1 MGGDGRRL
9 LVFGSYDA
17 TLHPRVAVLRDGLAA
32 RGWQVQELN
41 QPLGATT
48 SDKVAA
54 AGSLA
59 AAMRLAGR
67 QVRSWAGLVR
77 DSRGGPDP
85 DVVLVG
91 YMGHAD
97 VHLARLRYRR
107 SVIALDHLVGLADT
121 VGDRQLGGGAK
132 LRVLDL
138 IDRSALRAADVVV
151 VDTDLQAQM
160 LPRDAQARAVVVP
173 VGAGREWFA
182 AADRVSSHAG
192 AGARARADRAG
203 DGASGSEPAGNAES
217 GSAGPAGDSASGSEP
232 AGDAESGSAGPAGDS
247 DAASAGPAL
256 RVVFFGLFTP
266 LQGAPTI
273 GRAIDLLRDE
283 PIEFTMIGHGQ
294 DLVETRELT
303 RGSTRVRWLD
313 WVDGEELPDLVAAHD
328 VSLGIFGTGPK
339 AQRVVPTK
347 VYQGLAAGC
356 AVVTAQTPAAG
367 TLGVAV
373 VSVPPG
379 DPEALA
385 DALRHLALDK
395 ESLTVARDRARAA
408 AEQYSPESSTAG
420 LDARLEAVP
429 GRRPALPPLT
439 FNAHLRWDVITREL
453 AALDVTDVLEI
464 GPGEGAAACRLAPGR
479 TYTGVELSDRTRAIT
494 ERRLAQL
501 GAPGRLVA
509 SLDDL
514 PGDERF
520 DLVCA
525 FEVIEHIE
533 TDREALA
540 SWAQRLRPGGTL
552 LVSTPSGPER
562 MGAADKIA
570 GHFRRYSAEGLAAM
584 AGDCGLVDV
593 RVTHVG
599 YPVGYLLEKVRN
611 SVAARRLAR
620 ADREAGN
627 LDAVAAA
634 TELSSS
640 FLQPPS
646 WSGRAT
652 KAASAPGIWMQRRRP
667 DTGTG
672 LVLIAR
678 APR

>member
-1 MGGDGRRL
+1 MGGEGRRL

-17 TLHPRVAVLRDGLAA
+17 TLHPRVAVLRDGLSA
-32 RGWQVQELN
+32 RGWHVEELN
-41 QPLGATT
+41 EPLGAAT

-54 AGSLA
+54 AGSPA
-59 AAMRLAGR
+59 AALRLAGR
-67 QVRSWAGLVR
+67 QARSWAGLVR
-77 DSRGGPDP
+77 GSRGGPDP

-121 VGDRQLGGGAK
+121 VRDRDLGAGAM
-132 LRVLDL
+132 LRMLEVV
-138 IDRSALRAADVVV
+138 DRSALRAADVVV
-151 VDTDLQAQM
+151 VDTALQAEM
-160 LPRDAQARAVVVP
+160 LPADARERAVVVP
-173 VGAGREWFA
+173 VGAGREWFGAADRAVADRATGARGDASRAADAGSAA
-182 AADRVSSHAG
+182 AADPG
-192 AGARARADRAG
+192 AA
-203 DGASGSEPAGNAES
+203 EPS
-217 GSAGPAGDSASGSEP
+217 
-232 AGDAESGSAGPAGDS
+232 
-247 DAASAGPAL
+247 L

-294 DLVETRELT
+294 DLAETRELT
-303 RGSTRVRWLD
+303 RDSARVRWLD
-313 WVDGEELPDLVAAHD
+313 WVDGADLPDLVAGHD
-328 VSLGIFGTGPK
+328 VCLGIFGTGPK
-339 AQRVVPTK
+339 TQRVVPTK

-356 AVVTAQTPAAG
+356 AVVTARTPAAG
-367 TLGVAV
+367 TLGDAV

-379 DPEALA
+379 DPQALA

-395 ESLTVARDRARAA
+395 ESLTVARDRSRAA
-408 AEQYSPESSTAG
+408 AEQFSPEASTAD
-420 LDARLEAVP
+420 LDARLEAAP

-453 AALDVTDVLEI
+453 AGLDVTDVLEI
-464 GPGEGAAACRLAPGR
+464 GPGEGAVACRLAPGR

-494 ERRLAQL
+494 EQRLQQL

-509 SLDDL
+509 SLGDL
-514 PGDERF
+514 PADERF
-520 DLVCA
+520 DMVCA
-525 FEVIEHIE
+525 FEVIEHIDA
-533 TDREALA
+533 DREALA
-540 SWAQRLRPGGTL
+540 SWAARLRPGGTL
-552 LVSTPSGPER
+552 LISTPSGPER
-562 MGAADKIA
+562 MGAADEIA

-584 AGDCGLVDV
+584 ATDCGLVDV

-599 YPVGYLLEKVRN
+599 YPMGYLLEKVRN
-611 SVAARRLAR
+611 TVAARRLAK
-620 ADREAGN
+620 ADREAGS
-627 LDAVAAA
+627 DEAVAAA
-634 TELSSS
+634 TEQSSS

-652 KAASAPGIWMQRRRP
+652 RAATAPGIWMQRRRP
-667 DTGTG
+667 DVGTG

-678 APR
+678 APQ

>member
-1 MGGDGRRL
+1 
-9 LVFGSYDA
+9 
-17 TLHPRVAVLRDGLAA
+17 
-32 RGWQVQELN
+32 
-41 QPLGATT
+41 
-48 SDKVAA
+48 
-54 AGSLA
+54 
-59 AAMRLAGR
+59 
-67 QVRSWAGLVR
+67 
-77 DSRGGPDP
+77 
-85 DVVLVG
+85 VLVG

-107 SVIALDHLVGLADT
+107 SVVVLDHLVGLADT
-121 VGDRQLGGGAK
+121 VRDRGLGGGAK
-132 LRVLDL
+132 LRILD
-138 IDRSALRAADVVV
+138 IVDRSALRAADVVV
-151 VDTDLQAQM
+151 VDTSLQAQM
-160 LPRDAQARAVVVP
+160 LPGAVQARAVVVP

-182 AADRVSSHAG
+182 AAERAAVGRA
-192 AGARARADRAG
+192 ARARWD
-203 DGASGSEPAGNAES
+203 
-217 GSAGPAGDSASGSEP
+217 AGPEG
-232 AGDAESGSAGPAGDS
+232 GPEKA
-247 DAASAGPAL
+247 PTL

-294 DLVETRELT
+294 DLAEARGLT

-313 WVDGEELPDLVAAHD
+313 WVDSGDLPDLVAAHD

-367 TLGVAV
+367 TLGDAV

-385 DALRHLALDK
+385 DALRHLTLDK
-395 ESLTVARDRARAA
+395 ESLIVARDRARAA
-408 AEQYSPESSTAG
+408 AEQFSPEASTAS
-420 LDARLEAVP
+420 LDTRLESTP
-429 GRRPALPPLT
+429 GRRASLPPLT

-453 AALDVTDVLEI
+453 DGLDVTDVLEI
-464 GPGEGAAACRLAPGR
+464 GPGEGAVACRLAPGR

-494 ERRLAQL
+494 ERRLELL

-509 SLDDL
+509 SLEDL
-514 PGDERF
+514 APDERF

-525 FEVIEHIE
+525 FEVIEHIDA
-533 TDREALA
+533 DREALA
-540 SWAQRLRPGGTL
+540 SWAARLRPGGTL
-552 LVSTPSGPER
+552 LVSTPSGPDR
-562 MGAADKIA
+562 MGAADEIA

-584 AGDCGLVDV
+584 AGDCGLIDV

-599 YPVGYLLEKVRN
+599 YPVGYLLERVRN
-611 SVAARRLAR
+611 AVAARRLAR
-620 ADREAGN
+620 ADRAAGRE
-627 LDAVAAA
+627 DAVAAA
-634 TELSSS
+634 TEQSSS

-646 WSGRAT
+646 WSGWAT

-672 LVLIAR
+672 LVLVAR
-678 APR
+678 SPK

>member
-1 MGGDGRRL
+1 MGDDRRRL

-32 RGWQVQELN
+32 RGWHVEELN
-41 QPLGATT
+41 EPLGAAT

-54 AGSLA
+54 AGSPA

-77 DSRGGPDP
+77 RSRRGADP
-85 DVVLVG
+85 EVVLVG

-121 VGDRQLGGGAK
+121 VRDRDLGGGAK
-132 LRVLDL
+132 LRILDVV
-138 IDRSALRAADVVV
+138 DRSALRAADVVV
-151 VDTDLQAQM
+151 VDTALQAEM
-160 LPRDAQARAVVVP
+160 LPADARERAVVVP
-173 VGAGREWFA
+173 VGAGRDWFA
-182 AADRVSSHAG
+182 AADRAV
-192 AGARARADRAG
+192 ADRAG
-203 DGASGSEPAGNAES
+203 RARGSAADSTGQGTHRADGPARHPTSEQAPVRSQPAPEPSGPALEPNEPA
-217 GSAGPAGDSASGSEP
+217 
-232 AGDAESGSAGPAGDS
+232 
-247 DAASAGPAL
+247 AL

-273 GRAIDLLRDE
+273 GRAIDLLRDD

-294 DLVETRELT
+294 DLAEARELT
-303 RGSTRVRWLD
+303 RGSARVRWLD
-313 WVDGEELPDLVAAHD
+313 WVDSGDLPDVVAAHD

-347 VYQGLAAGC
+347 VYQGMAAGC
-356 AVVTAQTPAAG
+356 AVVTARTPAAG
-367 TLGVAV
+367 TLGDAV
-373 VSVPPG
+373 VSVSPG
-379 DPEALA
+379 DPQALA

-408 AEQYSPESSTAG
+408 AEQFSPESSTAA
-420 LDARLEAVP
+420 LDARLESAP
-429 GRRPALPPLT
+429 GRPPALPPLT

-453 AALDVTDVLEI
+453 AGREVSSVLEI
-464 GPGEGAAACRLAPGR
+464 GPGEGAVACRLAPGR
-479 TYTGVELSDRTRAIT
+479 QYTGVELSDRTRAIT
-494 ERRLAQL
+494 ERRLEQL

-525 FEVIEHIE
+525 FEVIEHID
-533 TDREALA
+533 TDQEALA
-540 SWAQRLRPGGTL
+540 TWVARLRPGGTL
-552 LVSTPSGPER
+552 LISTPSGPDR
-562 MGAADKIA
+562 MGAADEIA
-570 GHFRRYSAEGLAAM
+570 GHFRRYSAQGLATM

-599 YPVGYLLEKVRN
+599 YPVGYLLERVRN
-611 SVAARRLAR
+611 TVAARRLAR
-620 ADREAGN
+620 ADRDAGSD
-627 LDAVAAA
+627 DAVAAA
-634 TELSSS
+634 TEQSSS

-652 KAASAPGIWMQRRRP
+652 QVVSAPGIWMQRRRP
-667 DTGTG
+667 DTWTG
-672 LVLIAR
+672 LVLVAR
-678 APR
+678 APQ

>member
-17 TLHPRVAVLRDGLAA
+17 TLHPRVAVLRDGLSA
-32 RGWQVQELN
+32 RGWQVEELN
-41 QPLGATT
+41 EPLGAAT

-54 AGSLA
+54 AGSPA
-59 AAMRLAGR
+59 AALRLAGR
-67 QVRSWAGLVR
+67 QARSWAGLVR
-77 DSRGGPDP
+77 SSRGGPDP

-121 VGDRQLGGGAK
+121 VRDRDLGAGAK
-132 LRVLDL
+132 LRILDVV
-138 IDRSALRAADVVV
+138 DRSALRAADVVV
-151 VDTDLQAQM
+151 VDTAQQAEM
-160 LPRDAQARAVVVP
+160 LPADARERAVVVP

-182 AADRVSSHAG
+182 AADRAVAD
-192 AGARARADRAG
+192 RAVADRAG
-203 DGASGSEPAGNAES
+203 GARGDASPADA
-217 GSAGPAGDSASGSEP
+217 GSATAGDPGAAEP
-232 AGDAESGSAGPAGDS
+232 G
-247 DAASAGPAL
+247 L

-273 GRAIDLLRDE
+273 GRAMDLLRDE

-294 DLVETRELT
+294 DLAETRELA
-303 RGSTRVRWLD
+303 RDSARVRWLD
-313 WVDGEELPDLVAAHD
+313 WVDGADLPDLVAGHD
-328 VSLGIFGTGPK
+328 VCLGIFGTGPK
-339 AQRVVPTK
+339 TQRVVPTK

-356 AVVTAQTPAAG
+356 AVVTARTPAAG
-367 TLGVAV
+367 TLGDAV

-379 DPEALA
+379 DPQALA

-408 AEQYSPESSTAG
+408 AEQFSPEASTAD
-420 LDARLEAVP
+420 LDARLEAAP

-439 FNAHLRWDVITREL
+439 FNAHLRWDVISREL
-453 AALDVTDVLEI
+453 AGLDVTDVLEI
-464 GPGEGAAACRLAPGR
+464 GPGEGAVACRLAPGR

-509 SLDDL
+509 SMDDL
-514 PGDERF
+514 PADERF

-525 FEVIEHIE
+525 FEVIEHIDA
-533 TDREALA
+533 DREALA
-540 SWAQRLRPGGTL
+540 SWAARLRPGGTL
-552 LVSTPSGPER
+552 LISTPSGPDR
-562 MGAADKIA
+562 MGAADEIA

-584 AGDCGLVDV
+584 ATDCGLVDV

-599 YPVGYLLEKVRN
+599 YPMGYLLEKVRN
-611 SVAARRLAR
+611 TVAARRLAR
-620 ADREAGN
+620 ADREAGS
-627 LDAVAAA
+627 DEAVAAA
-634 TELSSS
+634 TEQSSS

-652 KAASAPGIWMQRRRP
+652 RAATAPGIWMQRRRP
-667 DTGTG
+667 DVGTG

-678 APR
+678 APQ

>member
-1 MGGDGRRL
+1 M
-9 LVFGSYDA
+9 
-17 TLHPRVAVLRDGLAA
+17 AVLRDGLAA
-32 RGWQVQELN
+32 RGWQVRELN
-41 QPLGATT
+41 HPLGAAT

-54 AGSLA
+54 AGSPSA
-59 AAMRLAGR
+59 ALLLAGR
-67 QVRSWAGLVR
+67 LARSWAGLIR
-77 DSRGGPDP
+77 GSRGGTDP

-91 YMGHAD
+91 YMGHLD

-107 SVIALDHLVGLADT
+107 SVIVLDHLVGLSDT
-121 VGDRQLGGGAK
+121 MRDRGLGGGTR
-132 LRVLDL
+132 LRILDL
-138 IDRSALRAADVVV
+138 VDRSALRAADVVV
-151 VDTDLQAQM
+151 VDTALQAQM
-160 LPRDAQARAVVVP
+160 LPADAQVRAVVVP
-173 VGAGREWFA
+173 VGAGRQWFA
-182 AADRVSSHAG
+182 AADRA
-192 AGARARADRAG
+192 AADRAAAVRAAV
-203 DGASGSEPAGNAES
+203 DRATADPGATEPR
-217 GSAGPAGDSASGSEP
+217 
-232 AGDAESGSAGPAGDS
+232 
-247 DAASAGPAL
+247 AAPHSSQGGVTHAPPL

-283 PIEFTMIGHGQ
+283 PVEFTMIGHGQ
-294 DLVETRELT
+294 DLAEAKELT
-303 RGSTRVRWLD
+303 RGSAHVRWLD
-313 WVDGEELPDLVAAHD
+313 WVDAAELPDLVAAHD
-328 VSLGIFGTGPK
+328 VCLGIFGTGPK

-356 AVVTAQTPAAG
+356 AVVTARTPAAG
-367 TLGVAV
+367 TLGDAV

-385 DALRHLALDK
+385 DALRHLTLDK

-408 AEQYSPESSTAG
+408 AEQFSPESSTAG
-420 LDARLEAVP
+420 LDARLEAAP
-429 GRRPALPPLT
+429 GRRAALPPLT

-453 AALDVTDVLEI
+453 AGLDVTDVLEI
-464 GPGEGAAACRLAPGR
+464 GPGEGAVACRLAPGR

-494 ERRLAQL
+494 EQRLTQL

-509 SLDDL
+509 SLEDL
-514 PGDERF
+514 PEDERF

-525 FEVIEHIE
+525 FEVIEHIDA
-533 TDREALA
+533 DREALA

-552 LVSTPSGPER
+552 LISTPSGPDR
-562 MGAADKIA
+562 MGAADEIA

-584 AGDCGLVDV
+584 AEDCGLVDV

-599 YPVGYLLEKVRN
+599 YPFGYLLEKVRN
-611 SVAARRLAR
+611 TVAARRLAR
-620 ADREAGN
+620 ADREAGSQ
-627 LDAVAAA
+627 DAVAAA
-634 TELSSS
+634 TEQSSS

-667 DTGTG
+667 DAGTG

-678 APR
+678 APK

>member
-1 MGGDGRRL
+1 MRGEARRL

-32 RGWQVQELN
+32 RGWEVRELN
-41 QPLGATT
+41 EPLGAAT

-54 AGSLA
+54 AGSPA
-59 AAMRLAGR
+59 AALRLVGWQA
-67 QVRSWAGLVR
+67 RSWARLVR
-77 DSRGGPDP
+77 RSRTGPDP

-121 VGDRQLGGGAK
+121 VRDRGLGGGAR
-132 LRVLDL
+132 LHLLDL
-138 IDRSALRAADVVV
+138 VDRSALRAADVVV
-151 VDTDLQAQM
+151 VDTVLQAQM
-160 LPRDAQARAVVVP
+160 LPTDAQGRAVVVP
-173 VGAGREWFA
+173 VGAGRQWFA
-182 AADRVSSHAG
+182 AADRAAG
-192 AGARARADRAG
+192 RRGRL
-203 DGASGSEPAGNAES
+203 ASGTGTAPE
-217 GSAGPAGDSASGSEP
+217 AS
-232 AGDAESGSAGPAGDS
+232 
-247 DAASAGPAL
+247 L
-256 RVVFFGLFTP
+256 NVVFFGLFTP

-283 PIEFTMIGHGQ
+283 PIAFTMIGHGQ
-294 DLVETRELT
+294 DLAEARELT
-303 RGSTRVRWLD
+303 RGSPRVRWLD
-313 WVDGEELPDLVAAHD
+313 WVDSAELPALVAAQD

-356 AVVTAQTPAAG
+356 AVVTARTPAAG
-367 TLGVAV
+367 TLGDAV

-385 DALRHLALDK
+385 GALRHLAHNK

-408 AEQYSPESSTAG
+408 AEQFAPESSTAG
-420 LDARLEAVP
+420 LDAGLSAAP
-429 GRRPALPPLT
+429 GRRVALPPLT
-439 FNAHLRWDVITREL
+439 FNAHLRWDVISREL
-453 AALDVTDVLEI
+453 AGLDVTDLLEI
-464 GPGEGAAACRLAPGR
+464 GPGEGAVACRLAPGH
-479 TYTGVELSDRTRAIT
+479 TYTGVELSDRTRVIT
-494 ERRLAQL
+494 EQRLEAL

-514 PGDERF
+514 PADERF

-525 FEVIEHIE
+525 FEVIEHIDA
-533 TDREALA
+533 DREALA
-540 SWAQRLRPGGTL
+540 LWSARLRPGGTL
-552 LVSTPSGPER
+552 LISTPSGPDR
-562 MGAADKIA
+562 MGAADEIA
-570 GHFRRYSAEGLAAM
+570 GHFRRYSAEGLAAL
-584 AGDCGLVDV
+584 AADCGLGDV

-599 YPVGYLLEKVRN
+599 YPMGYLLEKVRN
-611 SVAARRLAR
+611 TVAARRLAR
-620 ADREAGN
+620 ADREAGSA
-627 LDAVAAA
+627 DAVAAA
-634 TELSSS
+634 TEQSSS

-652 KAASAPGIWMQRRRP
+652 KVASAPGIWMQRRRP
-667 DTGTG
+667 DIGTG

-678 APR
+678 APK

>member
-1 MGGDGRRL
+1 MGDDRRRL

-17 TLHPRVAVLRDGLAA
+17 TLHPRVAVLRDGLAT
-32 RGWQVQELN
+32 RGWQVRELN
-41 QPLGATT
+41 EPLGAATA
-48 SDKVAA
+48 DKVAA
-54 AGSLA
+54 AGSPA
-59 AAMRLAGR
+59 AAVRLVGR

-77 DSRGGPDP
+77 GSSGGPDP

-121 VGDRQLGGGAK
+121 VRDRNLGGGLK

-151 VDTDLQAQM
+151 VDTALQAQM
-160 LPRDAQARAVVVP
+160 LPAGVQARAVVVP
-173 VGAGREWFA
+173 VGAGRQWFA
-182 AADRVSSHAG
+182 AAERAAVDR
-192 AGARARADRAG
+192 
-203 DGASGSEPAGNAES
+203 
-217 GSAGPAGDSASGSEP
+217 GSAGRGGGPSSEP
-232 AGDAESGSAGPAGDS
+232 VLRPSE
-247 DAASAGPAL
+247 PAL

-294 DLVETRELT
+294 DLAEARELT
-303 RGSTRVRWLD
+303 RGSSRVRWVD
-313 WVDGEELPDLVAAHD
+313 WVDSVELPDLVAAHD
-328 VSLGIFGTGPK
+328 VTLGIFGAGPK

-347 VYQGLAAGC
+347 VYQGMAAGC
-356 AVVTAQTPAAG
+356 AVVTAATPAAG
-367 TLGVAV
+367 TLGDAV

-379 DPEALA
+379 DPQALA

-408 AEQYSPESSTAG
+408 AEQFSPEASTAD
-420 LDARLEAVP
+420 LDARLAASP
-429 GRRPALPPLT
+429 GGRAALPPLT
-439 FNAHLRWDVITREL
+439 FNAHLRWDVISREL
-453 AALDVTDVLEI
+453 ARLDVTDVLEI
-464 GPGEGAAACRLAPGR
+464 GPGEGAVACRLAPGR
-479 TYTGVELSDRTRAIT
+479 AYTGVELSDRTRAIT
-494 ERRLAQL
+494 AQRLEAL

-514 PGDERF
+514 PADERF

-525 FEVIEHIE
+525 FEVIEHIDA
-533 TDREALA
+533 DRQALA
-540 SWAQRLRPGGTL
+540 SWAARLRPGGTL
-552 LVSTPSGPER
+552 LISTPSGPDR
-562 MGAADKIA
+562 MGAADEIA
-570 GHFRRYSAEGLAAM
+570 GHFRRYSAEGLAAL
-584 AGDCGLVDV
+584 ATDCGLVDV

-599 YPVGYLLEKVRN
+599 HPMGYLLERVRN
-611 SVAARRLAR
+611 TVAARRLAR
-620 ADREAGN
+620 ADREAGSQ
-627 LDAVAAA
+627 DAVAAA
-634 TELSSS
+634 TEQSSS

-652 KAASAPGIWMQRRRP
+652 QMASAPGIWMQRRRP
-667 DTGTG
+667 DSGTG
-672 LVLIAR
+672 LVLVAR
-678 APR
+678 APQ